1 MTFMR
6 TVLFIGLLFLAQT
19 APGQLAY
26 TVNNQAKYASG
37 SDYLHRE
44 NLLDINL
51 FSGDWTVYSQLEY
64 SRPPEFGN
72 TFTGIHKFRL
82 EYLTDNLDVKLGHVY
97 PLWNRGLVLNL
108 RYERDLGYD
117 SGLLGFESSYALSDH
132 WRFMAAGGKQNYE
145 LSSPTHEDLRGH
157 DWTESAW
164 AGGAGI
170 EYSGQTV
177 GTLALDF
184 FYGEIRRPYHA
195 LIQTGSSFQ
204 TRTEDRNTRSL
215 AGEIFWNKKFGGI
228 DLIVNPAVQITTL
241 PDIWTINNVN
251 IDENSVEQSRGY
263 AFYSALSANP
273 GGVGMTLEYKNYA
286 YDLRPPGI
294 WQDIY
299 RDWPTRMT
307 ALQRPPIVYREHSE
321 TLIGR
326 QTHNTNFNDETG
338 FQLDL
343 NYYTAGGLFLNGNV
357 SVASRHRAYTLDNRV
372 YVAEKESPLL
382 PAFSPEFFP
391 YAQGHLQGERGFFND
406 RVYILQ
412 AVNYL
417 WKVEEF
423 SRRIN
428 PSESGEVQQS
438 NTNAETALTLL
449 TKLDYTFPRGHSVAL
464 YFESQQLDRIFRTE
478 RIESTSGTL
487 QNTINENVQPVYNRL
502 ITTSFRHPAG
512 ITVSLLYDVTSQTET
527 GREFNTNHD
536 QDNPLESLLRTSGV
550 NLRNKWFGIETTVD
564 VIPSHQMSLFY
575 GSEQGGLQCANG
587 VCREVPP
594 FEDGFK
600 ITLQSYF

>member
-1 MTFMR
+1 MKFKH
-6 TVLFIGLLFLAQT
+6 TVLVVGFLILAQT
-19 APGQLAY
+19 AHGQLSY
-26 TVNNQAKYASG
+26 TVNNQVKYANG
-37 SDYLHRE
+37 RDYIHRE

-72 TFTGIHKFRL
+72 SFIGIHKFRV
-82 EYLTDNLDVKLGHVY
+82 EYLAENFDVKIGHVY

-117 SGLLGFESSYALSDH
+117 SGLLGFESSYALSDR
-132 WRFMAAGGKQNYE
+132 WRLKAAGGKQNFN
-145 LSSPTHEDLRGH
+145 LSSPTHEDLRTH

-170 EYSGQTV
+170 EYSGQSI
-177 GTLALDF
+177 GALSLDF
-184 FYGEIRRPYHA
+184 FYGDMQRPYHE
-195 LIQTGSSFQ
+195 LMQTGSSFQ
-204 TRTEDRNTRSL
+204 TSTVDRNTRSL
-215 AGEIFWNKKFGGI
+215 TGEIFWKKDLGSI

-241 PDIWTINNVN
+241 PDIWTLNNVN
-251 IDENSVEQSRGY
+251 IDEHSIEQSRGY

-273 GGVGMTLEYKNYA
+273 GGVGVTLEYKNYA

-307 ALQRPPIVYREHSE
+307 AFQRPPIVYREHSE

-326 QTHNTNFNDETG
+326 ETHNTNFNDETG
-338 FQLDL
+338 IQLDL
-343 NYYTAGGLFLNGNV
+343 NYYTAGGLFLNGNI
-357 SVASRHRAYTLDNRV
+357 SVASRHRTYTLDNRV
-372 YVAEKESPLL
+372 YVTERRSPFL
-382 PAFSPEFFP
+382 PAFSPAFFP
-391 YAQGHLQGERGFFND
+391 YTQGHLQAERGFFND
-406 RVYILQ
+406 RIYLLQ

-423 SRRIN
+423 SQRIN
-428 PSESGEVQQS
+428 SSVTDEVQQS
-438 NTNAETALTLL
+438 NMNAETALTLL
-449 TKLDYTFPRGHSVAL
+449 TKLDYTFPRGHSLAI
-464 YFESQQLDRIFRTE
+464 YFESQQLNRIFRTE
-478 RIESTSGTL
+478 RTELVSDNS
-487 QNTINENVQPVYNRL
+487 QSTINENIQPVYNRL

-512 ITVSLLYDVTSQTET
+512 ITVSLLYDFTSQTET
-527 GREFNTNHD
+527 GREFNTNPA
-536 QDNPLESLLRTSGV
+536 QDNPVESLLRSAGV
-550 NLRNKWFGIETTVD
+550 NLRNKWFGIETTID
-564 VIPSHQMSLFY
+564 VIASHQLSLFY

-600 ITLQSYF
+600 FTLQSYF